1 VGRPR
6 IGPNAMTPAE
16 RQRRRRAK
24 LAEIVGPERVLA
36 DLSLAYARAYLGD
49 QDAILAGLKRL
60 LRRWE
65 KDAAANAR
73 WRRQQ
78 TAPEGEIPKL
88 RAAGRAMNPPPS
100 PPARRKNSTEHREKG
115 EEEKGR
121 RITFTPERIRQIKNL
136 VEYGKSREEIAE
148 VVGVTIGSL
157 QVTCS
162 RLGISL
168 RRPRHPPDTLKSL
181 GRISRDD

>member
-1 VGRPR
+1 MGRPR

-24 LAEIVGPERVLA
+24 LAEIVGPKRVLA

-88 RAAGRAMNPPPS
+88 RAAGCGQSNEPAAIPSRPPEKFDRAPGEG
-100 PPARRKNSTEHREKG
+100 RGGKG
-115 EEEKGR
+115 
-121 RITFTPERIRQIKNL
+121 P
-136 VEYGKSREEIAE
+136 
-148 VVGVTIGSL
+148 
-157 QVTCS
+157 
-162 RLGISL
+162 
-168 RRPRHPPDTLKSL
+168 
-181 GRISRDD
+181 